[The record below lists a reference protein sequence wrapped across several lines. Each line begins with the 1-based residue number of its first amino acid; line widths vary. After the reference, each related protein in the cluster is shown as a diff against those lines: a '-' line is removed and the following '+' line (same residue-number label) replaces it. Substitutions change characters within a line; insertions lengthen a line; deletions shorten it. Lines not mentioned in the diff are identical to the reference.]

1 MVEFT
6 WNGQARRTLLCVTLL
21 SAFLEMYWLTYG
33 GSMFRNTNY
42 IYCFFSWLWYIY
54 YMYIV

>member
-6 WNGQARRTLLCVTLL
+6 CNGQARRTLLCVTLL

-33 GSMFRNTNY
+33 GSMFRNTN
-42 IYCFFSWLWYIY
+42 
-54 YMYIV
+54 